1 MMNSTLPIKSKQQH
15 SIDYINLNNRQFA
28 EYKIIFRAN
37 EFHKLNNIG
46 DFRCKEQLSFE
57 RYENNNLQ
65 SNLMLLDSNLQIII
79 ADIALLVSLRKIN
92 NLNDYI
98 YSNERIS
105 FPAIKNDKSYFERK
119 IMDFLNGLLYGDVAA
134 NDIWN
139 GNTNSKRIYCY
150 KNRNNE
156 LKCYSIY
163 ESMALYDLLKN
174 SMKITLILSK
184 IDSCKRVCA
193 CLKFSF

>member
-15 SIDYINLNNRQFA
+15 SIDYINLSNRQFA
-28 EYKIIFRAN
+28 EYKIVFRVN
-37 EFHKLNNIG
+37 ELHKLNNIG
-46 DFRCKEQLSFE
+46 DFRFKEQLSFE

-119 IMDFLNGLLYGDVAA
+119 IMDFLNGLLYGEVAA

-139 GNTNSKRIYCY
+139 GDTDGKRIYCY

-174 SMKITLILSK
+174 SMKITLILSE
-184 IDSCKRVCA
+184 IDSCKRVSA
-193 CLKFSF
+193 CLKYSF

>member
-1 MMNSTLPIKSKQQH
+1 MNSTLPIKSKQQH
-15 SIDYINLNNRQFA
+15 SIDYINLSNRQFA
-28 EYKIIFRAN
+28 EYKIVFRAN
-37 EFHKLNNIG
+37 ELHKLNNID
-46 DFRCKEQLSFE
+46 DFRFKEQLSFE

-119 IMDFLNGLLYGDVAA
+119 IMDFLNGLLYGEVAA

-139 GNTNSKRIYCY
+139 GDTDGKRIYCY
-150 KNRNNE
+150 KK
-156 LKCYSIY
+156 LTS
-163 ESMALYDLLKN
+163 
-174 SMKITLILSK
+174 
-184 IDSCKRVCA
+184 VCIW
-193 CLKFSF
+193 S

>member
-1 MMNSTLPIKSKQQH
+1 MNFTLPIKSKQQH

-28 EYKIIFRAN
+28 EYKIVFRAN
-37 EFHKLNNIG
+37 ELHKLNNIG
-46 DFRCKEQLSFE
+46 DFWCKEQLSFE

-79 ADIALLVSLRKIN
+79 ADIALLVSLRKIDT
-92 NLNDYI
+92 LNDYI
-98 YSNERIS
+98 YSKERIS
-105 FPAIKNDKSYFERK
+105 FPAIKNDKYYFERK
-119 IMDFLNGLLYGDVAA
+119 IMDFLNGLLYGEVAA

-139 GNTNSKRIYCY
+139 GDTDSKRIYCY

-156 LKCYSIY
+156 LKCYSFY

-174 SMKITLILSK
+174 SMKITLILSE